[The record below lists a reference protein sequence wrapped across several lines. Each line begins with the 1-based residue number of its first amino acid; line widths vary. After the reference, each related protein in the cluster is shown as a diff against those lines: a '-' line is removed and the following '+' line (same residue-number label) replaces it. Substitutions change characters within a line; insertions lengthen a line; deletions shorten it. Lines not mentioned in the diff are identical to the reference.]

1 MKKWL
6 YDSVRDVD
14 QAPIDRLRQFPRE
27 PDMLVYGLR
36 SLGALIIRELLHIY
50 NHFEIIGHQNLRTNR
65 SLVIV
70 ANHCSHIDTLCLL
83 AALPLRKLHRAF
95 PAAAS
100 DYFFQSVP
108 RLWAAAILV
117 NALPFARQ
125 ARVRQSLSL
134 CRELLA
140 NPGTILIIF
149 PEGTRS
155 TTGEVGEF
163 KSGIGALVAGRDVAV
178 APCFID
184 GSFQA
189 WPKGKRFPRPRKVR
203 LIVGT
208 PRNYRDRGT
217 DKIDICAIAAELRD
231 AVNQLRPSKWKPL
244 KELSLVGTVPSCFI
258 ARGFQIRAT
267 DKALLLFHRG
277 HEHSG
282 RWQETV
288 DSLDLDDVAI
298 FAWDARGHGRSPG
311 DRGAAKSLHDVI
323 KDVDAFARHVSEKF
337 GIPIENMIV
346 LAHSLAGVTVTAWIH
361 DYAPPIRG
369 HDFGDGRI
377 SREALHSIRNS
388 GAANPSTAIRK
399 ELREIENAHARS

>member
-14 QAPIDRLRQFPRE
+14 QAPINRLRRFPRE

-36 SLGALIIRELLHIY
+36 SLGALIIRGLLHIY

-100 DYFFQSVP
+100 DYFFQSIP

-163 KSGIGALVAGRDVAV
+163 KSGIGALIAGRDVAV

-203 LIVGT
+203 LVIGT
-208 PRNYRDRGT
+208 PRNYCNRGT
-217 DKIDICAIAAELRD
+217 DKFDICTIAAELRD
-231 AVNQLRPSKWKPL
+231 AVNQLRPAN
-244 KELSLVGTVPSCFI
+244 G
-258 ARGFQIRAT
+258 
-267 DKALLLFHRG
+267 
-277 HEHSG
+277 
-282 RWQETV
+282 
-288 DSLDLDDVAI
+288 
-298 FAWDARGHGRSPG
+298 
-311 DRGAAKSLHDVI
+311 
-323 KDVDAFARHVSEKF
+323 
-337 GIPIENMIV
+337 
-346 LAHSLAGVTVTAWIH
+346 
-361 DYAPPIRG
+361 
-369 HDFGDGRI
+369 
-377 SREALHSIRNS
+377 SR
-388 GAANPSTAIRK
+388 
-399 ELREIENAHARS
+399 

>member
-6 YDSVRDVD
+6 YEPLRDVD
-14 QAPIDRLRQFPRE
+14 QAPTDRLRQFPRK

-36 SLGALIIRELLHIY
+36 SLGALIIRGLLHIY

-83 AALPLRKLHRAF
+83 AALPVRKLHRAF

-140 NPGTILIIF
+140 HPGTILIIF

-155 TTGEVGEF
+155 TTGDVGEF

-203 LIVGT
+203 LVVGT
-208 PRNYRDRGT
+208 PRNYRNRAT
-217 DKIDICAIAAELRD
+217 DKIEICAIAAELRD
-231 AVNQLRPSKWKPL
+231 AVNELRP
-244 KELSLVGTVPSCFI
+244 
-258 ARGFQIRAT
+258 
-267 DKALLLFHRG
+267 
-277 HEHSG
+277 
-282 RWQETV
+282 
-288 DSLDLDDVAI
+288 
-298 FAWDARGHGRSPG
+298 
-311 DRGAAKSLHDVI
+311 
-323 KDVDAFARHVSEKF
+323 
-337 GIPIENMIV
+337 
-346 LAHSLAGVTVTAWIH
+346 
-361 DYAPPIRG
+361 
-369 HDFGDGRI
+369 
-377 SREALHSIRNS
+377 
-388 GAANPSTAIRK
+388 ANGS
-399 ELREIENAHARS
+399 H

>member
-36 SLGALIIRELLHIY
+36 SLSALIIRGLLQIY
-50 NHFEIIGHQNLRTNR
+50 NHFEISGHQNLRTNR

-125 ARVRQSLSL
+125 ARIRQSLSL

-163 KSGIGALVAGRDVAV
+163 KSGIGALVAGRDVTV
-178 APCFID
+178 VPCFID

-203 LIVGT
+203 LVVGT
-208 PRNYRDRGT
+208 PRNYGDRRT
-217 DKIDICAIAAELRD
+217 DKNDICAIAAELRD
-231 AVNQLRPSKWKPL
+231 AVNQLHP
-244 KELSLVGTVPSCFI
+244 
-258 ARGFQIRAT
+258 
-267 DKALLLFHRG
+267 
-277 HEHSG
+277 
-282 RWQETV
+282 
-288 DSLDLDDVAI
+288 
-298 FAWDARGHGRSPG
+298 
-311 DRGAAKSLHDVI
+311 
-323 KDVDAFARHVSEKF
+323 
-337 GIPIENMIV
+337 
-346 LAHSLAGVTVTAWIH
+346 
-361 DYAPPIRG
+361 
-369 HDFGDGRI
+369 
-377 SREALHSIRNS
+377 
-388 GAANPSTAIRK
+388 ANGS
-399 ELREIENAHARS
+399 H

>member
-36 SLGALIIRELLHIY
+36 SLGALIIRGLLQLY

-203 LIVGT
+203 LVVGT
-208 PRNYRDRGT
+208 PRNYCNRGT
-217 DKIDICAIAAELRD
+217 DKIEICAIAAELRD
-231 AVNQLRPSKWKPL
+231 AVNQLHP
-244 KELSLVGTVPSCFI
+244 
-258 ARGFQIRAT
+258 
-267 DKALLLFHRG
+267 
-277 HEHSG
+277 
-282 RWQETV
+282 
-288 DSLDLDDVAI
+288 
-298 FAWDARGHGRSPG
+298 
-311 DRGAAKSLHDVI
+311 
-323 KDVDAFARHVSEKF
+323 
-337 GIPIENMIV
+337 
-346 LAHSLAGVTVTAWIH
+346 
-361 DYAPPIRG
+361 
-369 HDFGDGRI
+369 
-377 SREALHSIRNS
+377 
-388 GAANPSTAIRK
+388 ANGS
-399 ELREIENAHARS
+399 H

>member
-1 MKKWL
+1 MKKRV
-6 YDSVRDVD
+6 YDSVRDLD
-14 QAPIDRLRQFPRE
+14 QAPTDRLRQFPRE
-27 PDMLVYGLR
+27 PDILVYGLR
-36 SLGALIIRELLHIY
+36 SLCALI
-50 NHFEIIGHQNLRTNR
+50 NHFEIIGHENLRTNR

-155 TTGEVGEF
+155 TTGDVGEF
-163 KSGIGALVAGRDVAV
+163 KSGIGALLAGRDVAV

-189 WPKGKRFPRPRKVR
+189 WPKGKRFPRPRRVR
-203 LIVGT
+203 LVVGM

-217 DKIDICAIAAELRD
+217 DKIGICAIAAELRD
-231 AVNQLRPSKWKPL
+231 AVNELRPGNGS
-244 KELSLVGTVPSCFI
+244 
-258 ARGFQIRAT
+258 
-267 DKALLLFHRG
+267 H
-277 HEHSG
+277 
-282 RWQETV
+282 
-288 DSLDLDDVAI
+288 
-298 FAWDARGHGRSPG
+298 
-311 DRGAAKSLHDVI
+311 
-323 KDVDAFARHVSEKF
+323 
-337 GIPIENMIV
+337 
-346 LAHSLAGVTVTAWIH
+346 
-361 DYAPPIRG
+361 
-369 HDFGDGRI
+369 
-377 SREALHSIRNS
+377 
-388 GAANPSTAIRK
+388 
-399 ELREIENAHARS
+399 

>member
-6 YDSVRDVD
+6 SASVREVD
-14 QAPIDRLRQFPRE
+14 QASIDRLRQFPRE

-36 SLGALIIRELLHIY
+36 SLGAMIIRKLLHIY
-50 NHFEIIGHQNLRTNR
+50 NHFEIIGQQNLRTNR

-100 DYFFQSVP
+100 DYFFQSIP
-108 RLWAAAILV
+108 RVWVAAILV
-117 NALPFARQ
+117 NALPFARR

-140 NPGTILIIF
+140 HAGSILIIF

-189 WPKGKRFPRPRKVR
+189 WPKGKRFPRPRKIR
-203 LIVGT
+203 LVVGT

-217 DKIDICAIAAELRD
+217 DKIEIGAIAAELRH
-231 AVNQLRPSKWKPL
+231 AVSELRP
-244 KELSLVGTVPSCFI
+244 
-258 ARGFQIRAT
+258 
-267 DKALLLFHRG
+267 
-277 HEHSG
+277 
-282 RWQETV
+282 
-288 DSLDLDDVAI
+288 
-298 FAWDARGHGRSPG
+298 
-311 DRGAAKSLHDVI
+311 
-323 KDVDAFARHVSEKF
+323 
-337 GIPIENMIV
+337 
-346 LAHSLAGVTVTAWIH
+346 
-361 DYAPPIRG
+361 
-369 HDFGDGRI
+369 
-377 SREALHSIRNS
+377 
-388 GAANPSTAIRK
+388 ANGS
-399 ELREIENAHARS
+399 H

>member
-6 YDSVRDVD
+6 YDSVHDVD

-36 SLGALIIRELLHIY
+36 SLGALIIRGLLRIY

-108 RLWAAAILV
+108 RLCAAAILV
-117 NALPFARQ
+117 NALPFGRQ
-125 ARVRQSLSL
+125 AYVRQSLSL
-134 CRELLA
+134 CRDLIA

-178 APCFID
+178 APCFIH

-208 PRNYRDRGT
+208 PRNYRDRGA
-217 DKIDICAIAAELRD
+217 DKIDICAITAELRD
-231 AVNQLRPSKWKPL
+231 AVNQLC
-244 KELSLVGTVPSCFI
+244 T
-258 ARGFQIRAT
+258 T
-267 DKALLLFHRG
+267 
-277 HEHSG
+277 
-282 RWQETV
+282 
-288 DSLDLDDVAI
+288 
-298 FAWDARGHGRSPG
+298 
-311 DRGAAKSLHDVI
+311 
-323 KDVDAFARHVSEKF
+323 
-337 GIPIENMIV
+337 
-346 LAHSLAGVTVTAWIH
+346 
-361 DYAPPIRG
+361 
-369 HDFGDGRI
+369 
-377 SREALHSIRNS
+377 
-388 GAANPSTAIRK
+388 
-399 ELREIENAHARS
+399 NASH

>member
-1 MKKWL
+1 MKTWL
-6 YDSVRDVD
+6 YDSVRDLD
-14 QAPIDRLRQFPRE
+14 QAPADRLSRFTRK
-27 PDMLVYGLR
+27 PDMIVHGLR
-36 SLGALIIRELLHIY
+36 SFSALIIRVLLRIY
-50 NHFEIIGHQNLRTNR
+50 NHFEIVGQENLRTNR

-100 DYFFQSVP
+100 DYFFQSIP

-155 TTGEVGEF
+155 TTGDVGEF

-217 DKIDICAIAAELRD
+217 DKIEICAIAAELRD
-231 AVNQLRPSKWKPL
+231 AVN
-244 KELSLVGTVPSCFI
+244 ELLPTNGS
-258 ARGFQIRAT
+258 
-267 DKALLLFHRG
+267 H
-277 HEHSG
+277 
-282 RWQETV
+282 
-288 DSLDLDDVAI
+288 
-298 FAWDARGHGRSPG
+298 
-311 DRGAAKSLHDVI
+311 
-323 KDVDAFARHVSEKF
+323 
-337 GIPIENMIV
+337 
-346 LAHSLAGVTVTAWIH
+346 
-361 DYAPPIRG
+361 
-369 HDFGDGRI
+369 
-377 SREALHSIRNS
+377 
-388 GAANPSTAIRK
+388 
-399 ELREIENAHARS
+399 

>member
-1 MKKWL
+1 MKQWL
-6 YDSVRDVD
+6 YDSVRAVD

-36 SLGALIIRELLHIY
+36 SLGALIIRGLLRIY

-65 SLVIV
+65 PLVIV

-100 DYFFQSVP
+100 DYFFKSIP
-108 RLWAAAILV
+108 RLWAAAVLT

-140 NPGTILIIF
+140 RPGTILIIF

-163 KSGIGALVAGRDVAV
+163 KLGIGALVAGRDVAV
-178 APCFID
+178 APCFVD

-189 WPKGKRFPRPRKVR
+189 WPKGKRFPRPRRIR

-217 DKIDICAIAAELRD
+217 DKIAICAIATELRG
-231 AVNQLRPSKWKPL
+231 AVN
-244 KELSLVGTVPSCFI
+244 
-258 ARGFQIRAT
+258 
-267 DKALLLFHRG
+267 
-277 HEHSG
+277 
-282 RWQETV
+282 
-288 DSLDLDDVAI
+288 
-298 FAWDARGHGRSPG
+298 
-311 DRGAAKSLHDVI
+311 
-323 KDVDAFARHVSEKF
+323 
-337 GIPIENMIV
+337 
-346 LAHSLAGVTVTAWIH
+346 
-361 DYAPPIRG
+361 
-369 HDFGDGRI
+369 
-377 SREALHSIRNS
+377 
-388 GAANPSTAIRK
+388 
-399 ELREIENAHARS
+399 ELRSKNGTH